1 LARDD
6 CKDDADDDADQRYDI
21 PDAKGHLKIPLTD
34 EVESQKHTGCDDENA
49 QQGKQHSDEVPNVPH
64 PHIVARNVGVSE
76 NPDRATATEPASGF
90 IEGFFSAKRE
100 GISLVHEDR
109 LVAQKDGDPGAIP
122 IQRISSRSSAFDE
135 E

>member
-1 LARDD
+1 MMLMTMQISATTFPMP
-6 CKDDADDDADQRYDI
+6 KVI
-21 PDAKGHLKIPLTD
+21 SKSD

-90 IEGFFSAKRE
+90 IEGFFFGQTRRDFISTRGPARGAKRRR
-100 GISLVHEDR
+100 SWCNPYS
-109 LVAQKDGDPGAIP
+109 KD
-122 IQRISSRSSAFDE
+122 FLE
-135 E
+135 KLCL

>member
-6 CKDDADDDADQRYDI
+6 CKDDADDDADHRYDI

-90 IEGFFSAKRE
+90 IEGFFFGQTRRDFISTRGPARGAKRRR
-100 GISLVHEDR
+100 SWCNPYSEDF
-109 LVAQKDGDPGAIP
+109 LEKLCL
-122 IQRISSRSSAFDE
+122 
-135 E
+135 